1 MASTYIEQVNEYYKL
16 KSRYESLIEK
26 EKKKLLN
33 AKHLSLREKRNE
45 YEQIKHKCI
54 NCKRPVGSIF
64 NVKYNS
70 ETDSRELR
78 AVCGDKINPC
88 PLNIFINLGY
98 FETYSESI
106 TDIENIIKSDKNKI
120 ITYKNDLLFGYITT
134 EEALAKFEQI
144 KDNISDYSKILSHEL
159 TKYNEIIDN
168 PEEKKQLHAKTIESF
183 ENINKIKESIERF
196 NNTNDTQFVKD
207 AVDLYVGTLTPQLK
221 EIMNFK
227 YKYCQVEMLDDNN
240 YHLIQKKNTIEQLEY
255 ALVEPSV
262 HSFVVGMTK
271 TKQTKKNRG
280 QVNNKTV
287 KIKLRPV
294 VAESSSD
301 NEGNNEE
308 ENQAANMEQP
318 LPQTSSVGPVFNED
332 GSVMWNDP
340 VYQNM
345 WNSLSPQYKN
355 ALLQDHQWLED
366 TINQY
371 VKDRKE
377 GKPREYLHP
386 INLIIP
392 PHILDD
398 GSYDFGNPVYNNI
411 FNTKIAKIQ
420 KDILVSMLSKSNT
433 GDNKAFMT
441 TLGQIIGKEL
451 GFTRY

>member
-16 KSRYESLIEK
+16 KSNYESLIEK
-26 EKKKLLN
+26 DKKKILN
-33 AKHLSLREKRNE
+33 AKDLSLREKKNE
-45 YEQIKHKCI
+45 YERIKHKCI
-54 NCKRPVGSIF
+54 NCKRPVGSVF
-64 NVKYNS
+64 TVKYNS
-70 ETDSRELR
+70 ESDTRELR

-106 TDIENIIKSDKNKI
+106 TDIENIIKSDKNTI

-134 EEALAKFEQI
+134 EEALAKFDRI
-144 KDNISDYSKILSHEL
+144 KTNISDYSKILSHEL
-159 TKYNEIIDN
+159 TNYNEIIDN
-168 PEEKKQLHAKTIESF
+168 SEEKKQLQAKTIESF
-183 ENINKIKESIERF
+183 ENITKIKESIERF

-207 AVDLYVGTLTPQLK
+207 AVDLYIGTLMPQLK
-221 EIMNFK
+221 DIMNLK
-227 YKYCQVEMLDDNN
+227 YKYCKVEMLDDNN

-255 ALVEPSV
+255 ALSEPSV
-262 HSFVVGMTK
+262 NSFVVGMTK

-280 QVNNKTV
+280 QLNNKTV

-294 VAESSSD
+294 VAESSSE
-301 NEGNNEE
+301 NEGENE
-308 ENQAANMEQP
+308 AKNMEQP
-318 LPQTSSVGPVFNED
+318 LPQSSVGPVFNED
-332 GSVMWNDP
+332 GSVTWNDP
-340 VYQNM
+340 NYQNM

-366 TINQY
+366 TVNQY

-377 GKPREYLHP
+377 SKPREYLHP

-411 FNTKIAKIQ
+411 FNIKIAKIQ
-420 KDILVSMLSKSNT
+420 KDILIGMLSKSST
-433 GDNKAFMT
+433 GNNKLFMD